1 MPALLSRVTVFCF
14 AASYAVA
21 LALELWHLMRP
32 RPILRY
38 LALGLGAAGLLAHA
52 LFVLFQPLPLANAN
66 GSLLFLALILA
77 IFYFYGALHHRN
89 LAWGIFVLPLVLA
102 LVILA
107 ELFRP
112 TGSEGNA
119 PLFGFRVEHFWG
131 MIHGWLVLLAA
142 VGVCVGFLASV
153 MYFFQLQ
160 RLRAKTSPT
169 HGVRL
174 WSLERI
180 EAMNKRAIL
189 WAFPLLT
196 AGLIVGIAL
205 QVHRNVNWEGFSSPK
220 VLSTL
225 GLWVVFAILLYLR
238 YAVHAR
244 GRQLAL
250 WTMVAFALLV
260 IALVFAHPF
269 ADSTFADGGGS

>member
-1 MPALLSRVTVFCF
+1 MPAVLSRVTVFCF

-21 LALELWHLMRP
+21 LALEMWHLFRP

-38 LALGLGAAGLLAHA
+38 LALGFGAAGLFAHA
-52 LFVLFQPLPLANAN
+52 LFVLFQPLPLASAN

-77 IFYFYGALHHRN
+77 IFYFYGALHHHK

-107 ELFRP
+107 DLFRS
-112 TGSEGNA
+112 TGSEGDTFG
-119 PLFGFRVEHFWG
+119 PLLSFRGEHVWG
-131 MIHGWLVLLAA
+131 TIHGILVLLAA

-160 RLRAKTSPT
+160 RLRAKIAPT

-189 WAFPLLT
+189 WSFPLLT

-205 QVHRNVNWEGFSSPK
+205 QIHRGDNWEGFSSPK

-225 GLWVVFAILLYLR
+225 GLWIVFAILLYLR

-250 WTMVAFALLV
+250 GTMVAFALLV

-269 ADSTFADGGGS
+269 ADGGAA